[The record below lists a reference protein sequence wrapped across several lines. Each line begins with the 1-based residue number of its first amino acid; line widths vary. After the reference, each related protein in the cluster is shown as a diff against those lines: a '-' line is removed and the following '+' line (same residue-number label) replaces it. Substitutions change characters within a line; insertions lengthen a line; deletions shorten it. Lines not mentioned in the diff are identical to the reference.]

1 MLAFSREFGINFGNQ
16 YFFFNPPLVKKLN
29 LNVYKAED
37 RQLIKELSK
46 NGKGRM
52 KEVLFIIRE
61 GANPNAV
68 TKNGLSML
76 HTALKNRHFECI
88 PVLLKEKA
96 DIEKKMPG

>member
-1 MLAFSREFGINFGNQ
+1 
-16 YFFFNPPLVKKLN
+16 
-29 LNVYKAED
+29 
-37 RQLIKELSK
+37 
-46 NGKGRM
+46 M